1 MFIFVLICNGLIVI
15 LNCYLICK
23 LLQLRK
29 ALNQLANTLEKL
41 EKKIPLLLKLTVL
54 NLRQSQ
60 YQTLTCRQQYG
71 RLTQKWHKFLMLV
84 QLLNWVYR
92 KYHAWRL
99 DRIDNKPVMGD
110 NRKWGIKNRGQDD
123 AKRPWF

>member
-29 ALNQLANTLEKL
+29 ALKQLANTLEKL

-71 RLTQKWHKFLMLV
+71 RLTQKWYKFLMLV

-92 KYHAWRL
+92 KYYAWGL

-110 NRKWGIKNRGQDD
+110 NRK
-123 AKRPWF
+123 